1 VTSPGRWTP
10 QAPSFCCTLTIQAI
24 QLLVQ
29 KQRNGPSKV
38 NLVFLREFTKFENRT
53 NDLGDDVM
61 GGQ

>member
-1 VTSPGRWTP
+1 
-10 QAPSFCCTLTIQAI
+10 
-24 QLLVQ
+24 LVQ